1 MERRVTWNYRIGFK
15 RHKIPLVSGDNHEAT
30 GEYHEATGEYHEELE
45 YGIVEAYYDDAGR
58 IKFTT
63 ENFKTPYGETK
74 EDLVE
79 CLQMMLKDALK
90 HPDIDLE
97 ALWDELKDKQ
107 IED

>member
-15 RHKIPLVSGDNHEAT
+15 RHKIPLVADDN
-30 GEYHEATGEYHEELE
+30 HEATGEYHEELE

-79 CLQMMLKDALK
+79 CLQMMLSDALK

-107 IED
+107 DED